1 MSLNRSRLLQA
12 TVFLLTLLLPLSAS
26 AQTGR
31 IFVSAEAFA
40 SASRIIKLGMI
51 VELKQIDYDKPL
63 TMLQKIGKP
72 YRLVF
77 KITDNIRGEEGKR
90 LELVLALQ
98 SPWQMEYMRDHNLE
112 VLLLGGTLLH
122 DYPHVGGI
130 GIAEAGKPVND
141 EERYQFRLLDPVK
154 IPEAKDAASEE
165 AAEYAKM
172 LNSGFD
178 ECRMFTSDFKVIT
191 GSKEILPVMRA
202 FVKKYPKVLLRVMVD
217 VPNEFGAQV
226 GHPNAYCGISL
237 PICPE
242 TKATLVALKAE
253 PGLILDRI
261 QEDPKLI
268 LARIKESNEAYKKYY
283 RPILTESLDKALA
296 VFPKNV
302 GK

>member
-1 MSLNRSRLLQA
+1 MIH
-12 TVFLLTLLLPLSAS
+12 VVVVLLLALLPQAAS

-40 SASRIIKLGMI
+40 AAGRIIKLGKI
-51 VELKQIDYDKPL
+51 VELKPIDYDKPL

-77 KITDNIRGEEGKR
+77 EVTENFRGDEGKR

-98 SPWQMEYMRDHNLE
+98 TPWQMEYMRDHKLE

-130 GIAEAGKPVND
+130 GIEEAGKPVND

-165 AAEYAKM
+165 QAEYARM

-178 ECRMFTSDFKVIT
+178 ECRMFNGDLKVIT

-202 FVKKYPKVLLRVMVD
+202 FVKKHPQVLLRVMVD

-226 GHPNAYCGISL
+226 GSSNAYCGISL

-242 TKATLVALKAE
+242 TKATLVALKAD
-253 PGLILDRI
+253 PGLILDRVK
-261 QEDPKLI
+261 EDPELI
-268 LARIKESNEAYKKYY
+268 LKRIKESNEAYKKYY

-296 VFPKNV
+296 EFPEV
-302 GK
+302 RGK